1 MVNSKKCD
9 LIERYRSLLENNLV
23 LTDDFLAWF
32 RSKKILAEHTV
43 NDIKV
48 ESYNPLTKV
57 IDFLK
62 QNLPLSVERN
72 KKFLSHII
80 DEGDAG
86 FTKLV
91 EGLIANGQPFLGEL
105 LESEGEL
112 T

>member
-1 MVNSKKCD
+1 M
-9 LIERYRSLLENNLV
+9 
-23 LTDDFLAWF
+23 
-32 RSKKILAEHTV
+32 
-43 NDIKV
+43 
-48 ESYNPLTKV
+48 
-57 IDFLK
+57 
-62 QNLPLSVERN
+62 ERN